1 MLITVSSDTLSLT
14 PGSEVILRNQTWED
28 YEQLL
33 ALRQDKNLPKLYF
46 NAQNQEIR
54 LMSPLASHGKR
65 IDALRDLVKW
75 LLRLQSKDWECLTR
89 LPLNDLRKRE

>member
-46 NAQNQEIR
+46 NAQKQEIR
-54 LMSPLASHGKR
+54 LMSPLASS
-65 IDALRDLVKW
+65 
-75 LLRLQSKDWECLTR
+75 QSFLI
-89 LPLNDLRKRE
+89 